1 MKKLAIILALML
13 AVMASCSTSPDGRQ
27 ETPSATRGLA
37 DASWREV
44 IDGDLDK
51 VKDLFFAAIQEDDM
65 IQPLLE
71 ARDFDVNRKDLVD
84 LKGMPVYRLDSA
96 QFYALTP
103 QSDFESVL
111 TLDTK
116 NADFL
121 VLHKGDMAF
130 LIKASYNDGWRDI
143 VEIGAGAQKV
153 LQDNLVKAFNAGE
166 EAIVVEI
173 YKRKKGAFYS
183 KAVYVKKDG
192 RWISA
197 NTGKEAVEDLI
208 SIRNRP
214 AGLSRD

>member
-1 MKKLAIILALML
+1 MVALAFA
-13 AVMASCSTSPDGRQ
+13 CSTSPNGKP
-27 ETPSATRGLA
+27 ENPSTTRGLA

-44 IDGDLDK
+44 INGDLAK
-51 VKDLFFAAIQEDDM
+51 VKDLFFAAIQDDDM

-71 ARDFDVNRKDLVD
+71 AREIDVNRKDLVD

-121 VLHKGDMAF
+121 VFSKGEMAF

-143 VEIGAGAQKV
+143 VEIGAGAQKA

-173 YKRKKGAFYS
+173 YKRKKTSFYS
-183 KAVYVKKDG
+183 KSVYIKKDG
-192 RWISA
+192 RWVGA
-197 NTGKEAVEDLI
+197 YTGKDAIEDLLA
-208 SIRNRP
+208 IRNRP
-214 AGLSRD
+214 TGLTFD